1 MRQKK
6 EWIME
11 IIFLFALFCGFMVM
25 LIFTIGICIEQIP
38 YVVKCL
44 FAFIGSAFMLLTFG
58 VMVEII
64 KELKN
69 DE

>member
-11 IIFLFALFCGFMVM
+11 IFFLFALFCGFIVM
-25 LIFTIGICIEQIP
+25 LIFTVGICIEQIP
-38 YVVKCL
+38 YVVKYL
-44 FAFIGSAFMLLTFG
+44 FAFTGASFMLLTLG
-58 VMVEII
+58 TMVEIL